1 MFNILLPTKNTK
13 KWHFFVFLFRQ
24 QMPQTINSAAKLL
37 CQTDKTCH
45 ELKKMQKKMQK
56 NALDQRKQQWELISL
71 TQN

>member
-1 MFNILLPTKNTK
+1 MFNILLPTKSTK

-37 CQTDKTCH
+37 YQTDKTCH
-45 ELKKMQKKMQK
+45 KLKKCKKMQK